1 MYIFLVELI
10 NLAFSEVAA
19 YIYCF
24 LIGAAIGYYLAKI
37 INKKKVITHIDST
50 CLPDNY
56 PHRFNIKTI
65 YSNDKVLNIHCDNIN
80 GKVCKITNQRCKF
93 F

>member
-24 LIGAAIGYYLAKI
+24 LIGVAIGYYLAKI
-37 INKKKVITHIDST
+37 INKKKEFFYKKLMPKDFCQNGLCKI
-50 CLPDNY
+50 LPDFSALRIGAPAEQFRNEV
-56 PHRFNIKTI
+56 KE
-65 YSNDKVLNIHCDNIN
+65 
-80 GKVCKITNQRCKF
+80 
-93 F
+93 